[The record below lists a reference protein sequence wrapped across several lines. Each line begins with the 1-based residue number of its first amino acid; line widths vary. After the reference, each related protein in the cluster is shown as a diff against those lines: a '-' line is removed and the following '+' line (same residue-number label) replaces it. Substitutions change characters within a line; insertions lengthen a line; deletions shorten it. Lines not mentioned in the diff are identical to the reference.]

1 MASACFEADWLTSA
15 CSRRRRRYA
24 LVNIAFQAYNII
36 GGAAFGP
43 YLLGVVSLLLI
54 GAVNFFFMVRSL

>member
-1 MASACFEADWLTSA
+1 
-15 CSRRRRRYA
+15 
-24 LVNIAFQAYNII
+24 VNIAFQAYNII
-36 GGAAFGP
+36 GGAAFSP